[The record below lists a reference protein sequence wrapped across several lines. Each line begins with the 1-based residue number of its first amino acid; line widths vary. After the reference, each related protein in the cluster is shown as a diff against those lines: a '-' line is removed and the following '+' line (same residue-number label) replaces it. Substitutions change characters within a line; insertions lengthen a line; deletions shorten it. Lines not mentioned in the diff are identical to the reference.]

1 MKHKTFLRQAVSV
14 LLAFVLALGLVL
26 PSLAVESADVTT
38 ESGKKLTFE
47 QVDNDEY
54 DVSLPNKNDVNA
66 EDKEDTSDYE
76 DTEIVRVSIVLD
88 TPSTL
93 EKGFTAD
100 DISSQSRRAVRYRRN
115 LQNEQEK
122 VEEAISDEVLDGGEL
137 DVVWN
142 LTLAANII
150 SANVE
155 YGQIKE
161 IEKVDGVKEVL
172 VEKR

>member
-100 DISSQSRRAVRYRRN
+100 DISSQSRRAGA
-115 LQNEQEK
+115 LSPESPE
-122 VEEAISDEVLDGGEL
+122 
-137 DVVWN
+137 
-142 LTLAANII
+142 
-150 SANVE
+150 
-155 YGQIKE
+155 
-161 IEKVDGVKEVL
+161 
-172 VEKR
+172 